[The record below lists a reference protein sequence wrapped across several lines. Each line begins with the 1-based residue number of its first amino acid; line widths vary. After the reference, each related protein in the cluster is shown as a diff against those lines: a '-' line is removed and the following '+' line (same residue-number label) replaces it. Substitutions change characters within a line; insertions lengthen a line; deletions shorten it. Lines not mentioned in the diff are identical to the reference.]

1 MSEIVYPGARVTA
14 QSGVRA
20 QAVNR
25 GSVRFWC
32 QDQDPIC
39 GQEGLLAFILGLGSG
54 LWLWSGSGSGLRR
67 RLGSRL
73 RLSPRFDGQSLTGVK
88 APSVAGQGSAV
99 IWVRTQSEAVFLLLG
114 DIVWG

>member
-32 QDQDPIC
+32 QDEDPIC
-39 GQEGLLAFILGLGSG
+39 GQEGFTSIHLGFRARPLVVVRVRVRPQAQAGVEAQTITLVRWTVSNWSQGSVCGCGSG
-54 LWLWSGSGSGLRR
+54 LSR
-67 RLGSRL
+67 RLC
-73 RLSPRFDGQSLTGVK
+73 
-88 APSVAGQGSAV
+88 
-99 IWVRTQSEAVFLLLG
+99 FLLLG